1 MKPIKTLLA
10 IALAA
15 AGLAATADVQAQ
27 AKHGWRGG
35 GQAHWQGHRGHW
47 QGHRGHWQG
56 HRGHWRGSHL
66 GFYIG
71 APLLLGSYY
80 WGAPWYGWYDEP
92 RVIYREVIRE
102 PYYVESDRE
111 PEGTE
116 LPRGEGAPTQ
126 GPAYMNYCASAKAYY
141 PKVTRC
147 PEGWKLITPT
157 Q

>member
-15 AGLAATADVQAQ
+15 AGLVATADVQAQ

-35 GQAHWQGHRGHW
+35 GGHWSGHRGHW
-47 QGHRGHWQG
+47 GGHGHWYG
-56 HRGHWRGSHL
+56 PRL

-71 APLLLGSYY
+71 APILFGSYY
-80 WGAPWYGWYDEP
+80 WGHPWYWDEP

-102 PYYVESDRE
+102 PEVIETDPE
-111 PEGTE
+111 PASTE
-116 LPRGEGAPTQ
+116 LPRGEGAPSQ
-126 GPAYMNYCASAKAYY
+126 GPLYMNYCASAKAYF

-147 PEGWKLITPT
+147 PEGWKFITPT

>member
-27 AKHGWRGG
+27 AKHGWRGAG
-35 GQAHWQGHRGHW
+35 GHWSGHRGHW
-47 QGHRGHWQG
+47 GGHWYG
-56 HRGHWRGSHL
+56 PRL
-66 GFYIG
+66 GLYIG
-71 APLLLGSYY
+71 APLLFGSYY
-80 WGAPWYGWYDEP
+80 WGYPWYYDEP

-102 PYYVESDRE
+102 PEVIETDPE
-111 PEGTE
+111 PASTE
-116 LPRGEGAPTQ
+116 LPRGEGSPSQ
-126 GPAYMNYCASAKAYY
+126 GPLYMNYCASAKAYF

-147 PEGWKLITPT
+147 PEGWKFITPT